1 MLCIFIYFVK
11 LFKKNKWKNKKINE
25 SILVL
30 FDDVNNYNDHDNDD
44 VDYADDDNDDDDDNG
59 EEYHDK
65 DAAGEYNNVDASA
78 ADADTDDDN
87 NDDDFRVPDI
97 YSYVSTIVHNHNI
110 NLLYAQTYLYIKVI
124 ILYTLHS

>member
-1 MLCIFIYFVK
+1 LSSCLKRINEK
-11 LFKKNKWKNKKINE
+11 RKISE
-25 SILVL
+25 SILEL
-30 FDDVNNYNDHDNDD
+30 FDGVNNYNDHDNDD

-65 DAAGEYNNVDASA
+65 DAAGEYNNVDAAA

-110 NLLYAQTYLYIKVI
+110 NLLYAQTYLYIKVNM
-124 ILYTLHS
+124 YCACV

>member
-1 MLCIFIYFVK
+1 MSSCLKRINEK
-11 LFKKNKWKNKKINE
+11 EKINE

-30 FDDVNNYNDHDNDD
+30 FDDVIYYNDHDNDD
-44 VDYADDDNDDDDDNG
+44 VDYADDDDDNNG
-59 EEYHDK
+59 EKYHDK
-65 DAAGEYNNVDASA
+65 DAAGEYNNVDAAA

-110 NLLYAQTYLYIKVI
+110 NLLYAQTYLYIKGI